1 MTETNYRPVWIIG
14 AGLAGALLAVKL
26 AQKGMRVSISEKR
39 SARELD
45 TLAPGR
51 SINLAL
57 ATRGRAAL
65 ASAGPELL
73 AAVMADALP
82 MFGRHVHMPDGSE
95 NFQSYSASGEQAIY
109 SVHRARLNHT
119 LLEAARA
126 SHAAI
131 YFDEKLISIDLQAR
145 TAVVE
150 QLSGRQTIRFDLII
164 GADGAGSILREAI
177 AATTEAPS
185 EARVDFLDHSYKEI
199 HIAPK
204 VGGTEFSLAEKALHI
219 WPRERFMMIALPN
232 PDQSFTATLFLQND
246 GEISFQAL
254 SSPAAIQTFVER
266 YFPDFLSHT
275 PDVVQQIQS
284 HPQGPL
290 GTLYCQRWHY
300 QDCAVILGDAAHAI
314 VPFHGQGM
322 NCAFEDCVRLAE
334 LLTNESQAMLGTP
347 SKPNARAMALAEF
360 ERDRK
365 PQARAIAEMA
375 LENYIEMRDHVADA
389 DYRLRKQL
397 EQELARLHPTL
408 FVPRYELVSFH
419 TIGYHQAQAI
429 GRWQSQLLHQI
440 CDGLTT
446 LCTADVDRASAIV
459 VANADERRKQLSTI
473 RATDFAPSSTVSST
487 KSQARAYG

>member
-1 MTETNYRPVWIIG
+1 MTETNYRAVWIIG

-82 MFGRHVHMPDGSE
+82 MYGRHVHMPDGSE

-164 GADGAGSILREAI
+164 GADGAGSMLREAI
-177 AATTEAPS
+177 AASTEIAS

-199 HIAPK
+199 HIAA
-204 VGGTEFSLAEKALHI
+204 GTSGFSLAEKALHI

-232 PDQSFTATLFLQND
+232 PDQSFTATLFLQNE

-254 SSPAAIQTFVER
+254 SNPVAIQTFVER

-275 PDVVQQIQS
+275 PDVVQQIQT

-334 LLTNESQAMLGTP
+334 LLTDESQAT
-347 SKPNARAMALAEF
+347 PNAMAMALAEF
-360 ERDRK
+360 ARNRK
-365 PQARAIAEMA
+365 PQALAIAEMA

-397 EQELARLHPTL
+397 EQELARLHPAL

-419 TIGYHQAQAI
+419 TIGYQQAQAI

-440 CDGLTT
+440 CDGLTV
-446 LCTADVDRASAIV
+446 LSAADIERASAIV
-459 VANADERRKQLSTI
+459 LANADERRAQLSSV
-473 RATDFAPSSTVSST
+473 RAMDFTPSSTVSSF
-487 KSQARAYG
+487 KSQARAHS